1 MEISSRHL
9 IWLMAQ
15 SKLLITQEMEWEAE
29 MGPLRINALLLKI
42 LMLKARVSHLIAT
55 KILDNLPQVTR
66 RKLAEITTL
75 GPRPASSTADHLA
88 LIVVAQR
95 TNKQQTVN
103 QDPDQDKTGKLLVHR

>member
-1 MEISSRHL
+1 
-9 IWLMAQ
+9 MAQ

-55 KILDNLPQVTR
+55 KILDNLLQVTR

-95 TNKQQTVN
+95 INKQQTVN
-103 QDPDQDKTGKLLVHR
+103 QDLDQDKTGKLLVPR